1 MSGTAH
7 QPDRQDG
14 DPHDHRHPRG
24 HTDAHSDNH
33 LHEIEELIANVPL
46 FSGLGRDDITQL
58 ARRVRPRNYGKNE
71 QLYGAGEPTANLFV
85 IHTGRVKIYR
95 LAESGHE
102 QVIRVLGPG
111 EFLGE
116 ASFLSGEPMDHF
128 AVTVEPGEICS
139 LHARDLGNHVL
150 ASPSVAMTMLSTL
163 SRRLESTE
171 QLVSSLTSESAG
183 RRVAGYLLGLSREAG
198 SRRVTLPVAKKDVAS
213 QLGLTPETLS
223 RKLAQFEDA
232 ALVALSGSTID
243 ILDASGLEFTEL

>member
-1 MSGTAH
+1 MSDPAH
-7 QPDRQDG
+7 SHG
-14 DPHDHRHPRG
+14 D
-24 HTDAHSDNH
+24 TDAHVHDHNHDH
-33 LHEIEELIANVPL
+33 LHEIEELIGNVPL
-46 FSGLGRDDITQL
+46 FSGLGSDSIAQL
-58 ARRVRPRNYGKNE
+58 ATRVRPRDYGKNE

-95 LAESGHE
+95 LSESGHE

-116 ASFLSGEPMDHF
+116 ASFLSGESMDHF

-150 ASPSVAMTMLSTL
+150 STPSVAMTMLSTL

-198 SRRVTLPVAKKDVAS
+198 GPRVTLPVAKKDVAS

-232 ALVALSGSTID
+232 ALITLAGSTVD
-243 ILDASGLEFTEL
+243 ILDASGLESPEL

>member
-1 MSGTAH
+1 MGRAVSDRAH
-7 QPDRQDG
+7 QHGQTDSPD
-14 DPHDHRHPRG
+14 HDS
-24 HTDAHSDNH
+24 AHNH
-33 LHEIEELIANVPL
+33 LHEIEALIANVPL
-46 FSGLGRDDITQL
+46 FRGLSSDSIAQL
-58 ARRVRPRNYGKNE
+58 ATRVRPRDYGKNE

-116 ASFLSGEPMDHF
+116 ASFLSGESMDHF

-150 ASPSVAMTMLSTL
+150 ASPSVALTMLATL

-183 RRVAGYLLGLSREAG
+183 RRGAGYLLGLAREAG
-198 SRRVTLPVAKKDVAS
+198 SLRVTLPVAKKDVAS

-223 RKLAQFEDA
+223 RKLTQFEDA
-232 ALVALSGSTID
+232 ALIALAGSHVD
-243 ILDASGLEFTEL
+243 ILDAAALESTEL